1 LTVHATLDSLV
12 ARISDNPRALAQFG
26 RALLVNGDGARAR
39 ELCSRAATLAPAD
52 AEVCGIVAEVLS
64 SRVPDRHFNLV
75 RDDRTVS
82 GAHDR
87 QTLRVW
93 ADIR

>member
-1 LTVHATLDSLV
+1 MTVHATLDSLV

-26 RALLVNGDGARAR
+26 RALLVKGDGA
-39 ELCSRAATLAPAD
+39 RAATLAPAD

-64 SRVPDRHFNLV
+64 SGVPDRHFNLV